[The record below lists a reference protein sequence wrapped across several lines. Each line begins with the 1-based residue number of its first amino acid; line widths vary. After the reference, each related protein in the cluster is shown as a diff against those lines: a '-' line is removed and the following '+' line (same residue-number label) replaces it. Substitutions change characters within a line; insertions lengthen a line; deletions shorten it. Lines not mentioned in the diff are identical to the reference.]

1 MTEITKGCRVRF
13 TGADPCTHKKLP
25 EYYPADGTIGVVT
38 VAADPDIDDE
48 VLVQWPKGST
58 SGDDEWWA
66 LLSCLEVVDDDAT

>member
-13 TGADPCTHKKLP
+13 KGAEPCTHKKMP
-25 EYYPADGTIGVVT
+25 KYYPADGTIGVVT
-38 VAADPDIDDE
+38 VAAPDKDVA

-66 LLSCLEVVDDDAT
+66 LISLLEVVEDDAT